1 MFNRIY
7 ADALKYETLLK
18 KIVFRSIGALIVTLM
33 VLIIFSYG
41 RNARYIAGVTLGLP
55 SFILLI
61 ISRRQLGK
69 SFSYTPEAKTLIV
82 KDLYS
87 KIQHPMYVFL
97 DLFLSA
103 LMIII
108 GYSILLVPWGI
119 LVSVQIMQAHREEQL
134 LATTFGKEYLAY
146 LTHTWF

>member
-1 MFNRIY
+1 MKR
-7 ADALKYETLLK
+7 
-18 KIVFRSIGALIVTLM
+18 IVFRFIGALIVALM
-33 VLIIFSYG
+33 VLVMSSYG
-41 RNARYIAGVTLGLP
+41 KSTRYISGVTLGLP

-61 ISRRQLGK
+61 ISRRQMGK

-82 KDLYS
+82 KGLYS

-103 LMIII
+103 LMLVI

-134 LATTFGKEYLAY
+134 LVTAFGKEYLAY
-146 LTHTWF
+146 LSHTWF